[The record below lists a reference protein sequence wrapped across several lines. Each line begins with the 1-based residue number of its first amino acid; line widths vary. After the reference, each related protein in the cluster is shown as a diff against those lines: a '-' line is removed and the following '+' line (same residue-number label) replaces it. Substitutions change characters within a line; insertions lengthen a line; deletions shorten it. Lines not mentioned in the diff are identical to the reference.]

1 MESFEVCRC
10 VPHCHPSDR
19 SLLRDAQVSLL
30 VVCDGGPQSI
40 TEIDDREILQPA
52 LRVLEPQAT
61 ARTGSRR
68 PGRAEAS
75 TVLRC
80 RSGGRSAVNPFVF
93 DAGPASSA

>member
-61 ARTGSRR
+61 GTDRLEEAR
-68 PGRAEAS
+68 E
-75 TVLRC
+75 
-80 RSGGRSAVNPFVF
+80 SGGIHGVALPIGRSIS
-93 DAGPASSA
+93 G